1 MVLNLTSDR
10 KMETMMVA
18 EATVEMVPVIMG
30 AMMSESSWGCDK
42 DMVMVIYFHLFVCVV
57 CCYNCYKATEKKATE
72 D

>member
-30 AMMSESSWGCDK
+30 AMMSESS
-42 DMVMVIYFHLFVCVV
+42 
-57 CCYNCYKATEKKATE
+57 
-72 D
+72 